1 MVHSPRCLQE
11 ISLNDKNI
19 QFYTDNANSL
29 IAQYDQVHFESVH
42 KDWLSHIPAQGMV
55 LDVGAGSGRDARY
68 LSEKG
73 LSIVAVEPA
82 AKLLEAAK
90 ANSGNHNIHWL
101 RDNLPELNHVF
112 ALQVKFDL
120 ILLSAVWMHI
130 APSSRE
136 RTFRKLSSLLKPN
149 GKMVISLRH
158 GECRD
163 ERTMHPVSAS
173 ELAQYASQ
181 FGLTCQLLTKN
192 RQADQLGRNEVS
204 WETVLLTLPDDGT
217 GAFPLIRNIVV
228 NDSKSS
234 TYKLAL
240 LRTLLRIADG
250 HPGAV
255 IDRTE
260 QHVCLPLGL
269 VALYWLKLYKPL
281 VDQYDMQQSSS
292 NTKGLGF
299 IKPAGWSQ
307 LTAFANNDFY
317 IGAHY
322 PQASVASAVSQ
333 TLKDIA
339 RTIKDMPAKYITL
352 PGTYDAVFHVDT
364 ARTIREMPA
373 RYTTLPEASDTVFNV
388 DLARRQPAMDGL
400 ILDFDFLKSFG
411 NFYVPKHIWDALI
424 RYSVWIEPALIN
436 EWAALMAGYG
446 KNRERQFSKLDY
458 LNALTWDDPERTT
471 VRVRTRVNNLLS
483 KEAVSCCWSGKPLR
497 TIDYAID
504 HAFPFSRWPNND
516 LWNLLPAKT
525 TINAQKSDRLPS
537 RIRLSKSKELILHWW
552 QQAWDDN
559 KAEFF
564 TQAAFALPSIQPH
577 NQNYDDVFEAM
588 SLQRDRIKDF
598 QQLEDWG

>member
-1 MVHSPRCLQE
+1 M
-11 ISLNDKNI
+11 NDKNI
-19 QFYTDNANSL
+19 QFYTDNAHSL

-42 KDWLSHIPAQGMV
+42 KDWLSHIPAQGMA

-68 LSEKG
+68 LSAKG
-73 LSIVAVEPA
+73 LSVVAVEPA
-82 AKLLEAAK
+82 ETLLEAAK
-90 ANSGNHNIHWL
+90 ANPENHNIHWL
-101 RDNLPELNHVF
+101 CDALPELNQVF

-181 FGLTCQLLTKN
+181 FGLTCQLLTQN
-192 RQADQLGRNEVS
+192 RQADQLGRSDVS

-255 IDRTE
+255 MEQTE
-260 QHVCLPLGL
+260 QQVCLPLGL

-307 LTAFANNDFY
+307 LTSFANNDFY

-322 PQASVASAVSQ
+322 PQAAIASAVSQ

-339 RTIKDMPAKYITL
+339 RTIKEMPAKYSTL
-352 PGTYDAVFHVDT
+352 QGTFEPVVHVET
-364 ARTIREMPA
+364 ARSIREVRA
-373 RYTTLPEASDTVFNV
+373 RSPTLRGRADAVFNV
-388 DLARRQPAMDGL
+388 DLARSQPATDGL

-411 NFYVPKHIWDALI
+411 SFYVPKHIWDALT

-446 KNRERQFSKLDY
+446 KNRERQYSKLDY

-471 VRVRTRVNNLLS
+471 TRVRNRVNSLLAQ
-483 KEAVSCCWSGKPLR
+483 EPVSCCWSGKALR
-497 TIDYAID
+497 TKDYAID
-504 HAFPFSRWPNND
+504 HAFPFARWPNND
-516 LWNLLPAKT
+516 LWNLLPART
-525 TINAQKSDRLPS
+525 IINAQKSDRLPS
-537 RIRLSKSKELILHWW
+537 RIRLSNSKELILHWW
-552 QQAWDDN
+552 QQAWNDH

-564 TQAAFALPSIQPH
+564 TQAAFALPSIQPYH
-577 NQNYDDVFEAM
+577 ENYEDVFEAM